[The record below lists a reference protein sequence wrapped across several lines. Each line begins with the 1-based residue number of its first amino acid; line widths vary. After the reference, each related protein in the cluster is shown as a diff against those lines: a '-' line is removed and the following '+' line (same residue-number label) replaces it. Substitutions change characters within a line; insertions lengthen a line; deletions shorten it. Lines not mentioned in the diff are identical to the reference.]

1 MSLRQKNNSSCLGK
15 TDDDSLVASVLAGN
29 LVDFETIMR
38 RYNQR
43 NFRLAR
49 GYLRED
55 AEAMDVVQEAYISAY
70 NHLHQYQGP
79 KKLSAWLGTIV
90 RNEALMRLRKDQN
103 VHYMSH
109 DELTAIS
116 SPPPGYGV
124 LSPTE
129 RSVGSHQLG
138 QLIEACINQLPEEFR
153 VVFMMRGVEQ
163 LSIKETSDLTGVQPE
178 TVKTRYHRARK
189 ILQELINKQIES
201 EEIHAFEFDGNRC
214 NQIVKQVLKRIS

>member
-1 MSLRQKNNSSCLGK
+1 MPLLNKEITECPYE

-29 LVDFETIMR
+29 LVDFEKIMR

-49 GYLRED
+49 GYLKED

-70 NHLHQYQGP
+70 NHLDQYQGP
-79 KKLSAWLGTIV
+79 AKLSAWLGTIV
-90 RNEALMRLRKDQN
+90 RNEALMRLRKKQN
-103 VHYMSH
+103 VHYMNH
-109 DELTAIS
+109 EELTEVS
-116 SPPPGYGV
+116 SVPPNHGT

-129 RSVGSHQLG
+129 RSVGSRQLG
-138 QLIEACINQLPEEFR
+138 QLIETCINQLPEDFR

-163 LSIKETSDLTGVQPE
+163 LSIQETSVLTGVQPE

-189 ILQELINKQIES
+189 IMQALINKQIES
-201 EEIHAFEFDGNRC
+201 EEIRAFEFAGSRC
-214 NQIVKQVLKRIS
+214 DQIVLKVMLRIR